1 MKMIFKLGQW
11 YKNIGGIIVAGII
24 IMEKQT
30 NAMVVVFANG
40 SGGKWLGSNRPEIIW
55 LIEYQNFYI
64 FSHKIWLYSMHIISN
79 T

>member
-1 MKMIFKLGQW
+1 MKMIFTLGQW
-11 YKNIGGIIVAGII
+11 YKNIGGIIVAGIM

-55 LIEYQNFYI
+55 LFIKPI
-64 FSHKIWLYSMHIISN
+64 
-79 T
+79 